1 MPSVPTGWFTSNGFG
16 EPAQLLWSGM
26 GETKKAHVIVIGN
39 AKGGSGK
46 STTAMHL
53 AVALMGLGRAVASID
68 LDLRQGSLTRY
79 IENRRVFAD
88 RRRLK
93 LPIPEHTG
101 LAPSTYANHR
111 AARVEEEE
119 RLEALIERL
128 GPAVDVIVIDTPGN
142 DSVLS
147 RFGHSWADTLVTPLN
162 DSFVDLDVL
171 AQVDAERLRVIGP
184 SQYAEMVWQQKIK
197 RAKRGQRAI
206 DWIVIRNR
214 LSNLNARNKSAMATV
229 LGELSGR
236 IGFRLAP
243 GFGERVVFRELF
255 LKGLTVMDLGGVAG
269 ESPLTLSHLA
279 ARQEVRALIAALNVL
294 PLATVPATE

>member
-1 MPSVPTGWFTSNGFG
+1 
-16 EPAQLLWSGM
+16 M

-53 AVALMGLGRAVASID
+53 AVALMGLGRTVASID

-88 RRRLK
+88 RRRLE

-101 LAPSTYANHR
+101 LAPSTYANRH

-119 RLEALIERL
+119 RLGALIERL
-128 GPAVDVIVIDTPGN
+128 GPAMDVIVIDTPGN

-147 RFGHSWADTLVTPLN
+147 QFGHSWADTLVTPLN

-171 AQVDAERLRVIGP
+171 ARVDAESLHVIGP

-197 RAKRGQRAI
+197 RAKRGQRAT

-214 LSNLNARNKSAMATV
+214 LSSLNARNKHVMADV

-243 GFGERVVFRELF
+243 GFGERVVFRDLF

-269 ESPLTLSHLA
+269 GFPLTLSHVA
-279 ARQEVRALIAALNVL
+279 ARQEVRALVAALDVPPLNVPPL
-294 PLATVPATE
+294 NVPPLATAPATE

>member
-1 MPSVPTGWFTSNGFG
+1 
-16 EPAQLLWSGM
+16 M

-53 AVALMGLGRAVASID
+53 AVALMGLGRTVASID

-79 IENRRVFAD
+79 IENRRAFAD
-88 RRRLK
+88 RRRVE

-101 LAPSTYANHR
+101 LAPSTFANRH

-119 RLEALIERL
+119 RLGALIERL
-128 GPAVDVIVIDTPGN
+128 GSAVDAIVIDTPGS

-147 RFGHSWADTLVTPLN
+147 QFGHSWADTLITPLN
-162 DSFVDLDVL
+162 DSFLDLDVL
-171 AQVDAERLRVIGP
+171 ARVDGETLRISGP
-184 SQYAEMVWQQKIK
+184 SQYAEMVWEQKKK
-197 RAKRGQRAI
+197 RAKRGQRAT
-206 DWIVIRNR
+206 DWIVMRNR
-214 LSNLNARNKSAMATV
+214 LSSLNARNKRVMADV

-269 ESPLTLSHLA
+269 GSPLTLSHVA
-279 ARQEVRALIAALNVL
+279 ARQEVRALVAVLNVP

>member
-1 MPSVPTGWFTSNGFG
+1 
-16 EPAQLLWSGM
+16 M
-26 GETKKAHVIVIGN
+26 GETKKAHVIVLGN

-53 AVALMGLGRAVASID
+53 AVALMGLGRTVASID

-79 IENRRVFAD
+79 IENRRAFAD
-88 RRRLK
+88 RRRVE

-101 LAPSTYANHR
+101 LDPSTFPNRH
-111 AARVEEEE
+111 AARVGDEE
-119 RLEALIERL
+119 RLGALIERL
-128 GPAVDVIVIDTPGN
+128 GSAVDAIVIDTPGS

-147 RFGHSWADTLVTPLN
+147 QFGHSWADTLITPLN
-162 DSFVDLDVL
+162 DSFLDLDVL
-171 AQVDAERLRVIGP
+171 ARVDGETLRISGP
-184 SQYAEMVWQQKIK
+184 SQYAEMVWEQKKK
-197 RAKRGQRAI
+197 RAKRGQRAT
-206 DWIVIRNR
+206 DWIVMRNR
-214 LSNLNARNKSAMATV
+214 LSSLNARNMRVMADV

-269 ESPLTLSHLA
+269 GSPLTLSHVA
-279 ARQEVRALIAALNVL
+279 ARQEVRALVAVLNVPPL
-294 PLATVPATE
+294 DVPPLATVPATE